1 MGLPF
6 YPQIIWPNPSGL
18 SPISSGGCYTMET
31 NETGS
36 GFGCGS
42 TSIKVREELTIRE
55 ELQMDVDIWLGDV
68 V

>member
-1 MGLPF
+1 MAINVSDFLG
-6 YPQIIWPNPSGL
+6 ISRSGL
-18 SPISSGGCYTMET
+18 SAISSGGCYTMET

-55 ELQMDVDIWLGDV
+55 ELQKETDEWLGDMI
-68 V
+68 